1 MNASTYEVRAS
12 QSATPVLALA
22 IEPVPGLHVYGQP
35 EELRKLGEG
44 HLWRLG
50 HHSGL
55 VIAKFEQQADAEA
68 AAERIAAF
76 ADWTRP
82 ADGLRADDDLANKVY
97 RVIVYDTP
105 GVFQANPD
113 PVAA

>member
-1 MNASTYEVRAS
+1 MNASTHEVRS
-12 QSATPVLALA
+12 SRTATPVLVQAV
-22 IEPVPGLHVYGQP
+22 EPVPGLFVYEQP
-35 EELRKLGEG
+35 EELRKVGEI

-50 HHSGL
+50 HYSGL
-55 VIAKFEQQADAEA
+55 VIAKFEHQADAEA

-76 ADWTRP
+76 ADWRG
-82 ADGLRADDDLANKVY
+82 AAAELRADDDLANKVY